1 MSDTSKLELGIGHFV
16 PNTLSYLNYDTF
28 VPNTL
33 SYPIHFRTQYTF
45 VPNTL
50 SYSIHF
56 QICVFINTKLCFYK
70 NEIVFL

>member
-1 MSDTSKLELGIGHFV
+1 MNRALIMGIDHFV

-33 SYPIHFRTQYTF
+33 SYPIHFRTQYSF

-50 SYSIHF
+50 SD
-56 QICVFINTKLCFYK
+56 LCFYK